1 MGKKELDG
9 ILAGIYAKISTSI
22 LSLDHELHRLDETA
36 KQQKGIIKEIHRI
49 KKERREMLERDEVV
63 GAGVKIDK
71 KLKSLMDLIEKR
83 MQKIDEKLDRLL
95 S

>member
-1 MGKKELDG
+1 
-9 ILAGIYAKISTSI
+9 
-22 LSLDHELHRLDETA
+22 
-36 KQQKGIIKEIHRI
+36 
-49 KKERREMLERDEVV
+49 MLERDEVV
-63 GAGVKIDK
+63 GGGVKIDK